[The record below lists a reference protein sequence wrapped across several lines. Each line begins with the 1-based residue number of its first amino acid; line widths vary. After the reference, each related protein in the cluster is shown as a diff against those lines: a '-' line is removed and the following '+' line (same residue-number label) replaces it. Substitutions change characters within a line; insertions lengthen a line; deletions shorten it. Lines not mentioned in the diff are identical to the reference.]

1 MRNDFIALR
10 AHSRHDSLP
19 GTENAHHRLARS
31 IVAIA
36 KQFSFLP
43 KHTGDPAASA
53 DPRQALPGTDDSP
66 TKRGQPARMNRLAI
80 ARIISVLAGAAV
92 LLGLEQGLGVTLYVA
107 VPLAIV
113 VYFAVKLAFGLRW
126 RAGDKAT

>member
-1 MRNDFIALR
+1 MIASPAR
-10 AHSRHDSLP
+10 KKRTTA
-19 GTENAHHRLARS
+19 LARS

-36 KQFSFLP
+36 KQYSSML
-43 KHTGDPAASA
+43 KHTGDPAASI
-53 DPRQALPGTDDSP
+53 DPWQTLRGADDSP
-66 TKRGQPARMNRLAI
+66 TKRGRPARMNRLAI

-92 LLGLEQGLGVTLYVA
+92 LLGLEQGLGVPLYIA